1 MIAADLPGHIYYT
14 YNNGVADHSF
24 VKNILPILSAT
35 FSSNTVYMGT
45 RVADA
50 SLQTKKSLSVP
61 GILRLILNLTL
72 TKVNDFFDDV
82 EKLVDNEIPKIS
94 ALTAAGG
101 TSLIEITA
109 VLKSISDLKRHFSHQ
124 VLIPLKS
131 TYSKIF
137 ENSEEILRDIE
148 DLASI
153 ALTATGND
161 SDKFEKFYLALF
173 QAKARLLKLLSQP
186 ILGKSKADNL
196 KAIISAFSNIKKEKK
211 LLKPIK
217 VKLL

>member
-1 MIAADLPGHIYYT
+1 MIAEDLSGHIYSI
-14 YNNGVADHSF
+14 YNIGTSDDHSF
-24 VKNILPILSAT
+24 VKDILPILSALLVVIL
-35 FSSNTVYMGT
+35 FIWD
-45 RVADA
+45 RVADVRNRR
-50 SLQTKKSLSVP
+50 KE
-61 GILRLILNLTL
+61 LIRTWYFKAHLEPNT

-82 EKLVDNEIPKIS
+82 EKLIDDEIPKIS
-94 ALTAAGG
+94 GLTAAGG
-101 TSLIEITA
+101 TPLIEITV

-153 ALTATGND
+153 ALTTTGTD

-173 QAKARLLKLLSQP
+173 QKKAELLKQLSQP
-186 ILGKSKADNL
+186 ILGKSKA
-196 KAIISAFSNIKKEKK
+196 I
-211 LLKPIK
+211 
-217 VKLL
+217 V